1 MQLGRWPAPLVDP
14 VRRLAMPAEAQR
26 AYLEAIGTAPSAD
39 ELALEFDDVLPR
51 LMSLDAE
58 AVALAER
65 IDALLEAMSG
75 PGPVWHV
82 DALAGSP
89 RWASLRALAAE
100 LLRLLPSD
108 LPRPIAPSER
118 AVLERI
124 LALDFPGA
132 ATLRAQLDHVRVLK
146 PWYEGSASLDLS
158 TGGPAAEVADG
169 VLPVDAQVHE
179 SGELTGEILLWI
191 TDGRLS
197 AVEYAWVTD
206 EPPTRLPPADQVTA
220 RLR

>member
-1 MQLGRWPAPLVDP
+1 MPLVGP

-39 ELALEFDDVLPR
+39 ELALEFDDVRPH

-58 AVALAER
+58 AVTLTER
-65 IDALLEAMSG
+65 IDALLDAMSG
-75 PGPVWHV
+75 PSPVWHV
-82 DALAGSP
+82 DALAVSP
-89 RWASLRALAAE
+89 QWASLRVLAAE
-100 LLRLLPSD
+100 LLRLLPFD
-108 LPRPIAPSER
+108 GPRPLAPSER

-124 LALDFPGA
+124 LAAEFPGA
-132 ATLRAQLDHVRVLK
+132 AALRAQLDHVRVLK
-146 PWYEGSASLDLS
+146 HWYEGSASLDLS
-158 TGGPAAEVADG
+158 TGGPAAEIADG

-179 SGELTGEILLWI
+179 AGEPVGEIQLWI
-191 TDGRLS
+191 ADGRLS
-197 AVEYAWVTD
+197 AIEYAWVTD